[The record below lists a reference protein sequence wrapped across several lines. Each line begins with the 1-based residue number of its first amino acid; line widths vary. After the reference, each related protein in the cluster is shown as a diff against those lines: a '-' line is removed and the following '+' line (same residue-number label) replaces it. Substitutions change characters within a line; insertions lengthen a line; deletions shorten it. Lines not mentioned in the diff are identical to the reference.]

1 MNAIEVAKG
10 RFAVSLSEKSL
21 EAAMK
26 LAKGTYQRSILLGT
40 EAISGSTLRGKAKKW
55 CGRYKASAQNLIGRC
70 RKADLIDVTIWN
82 NGKRLVV
89 IGTADEAANFFATI
103 IKTRTP
109 PAGRWLMGTGR
120 CDGQRRSVG
129 FFRKQSDK
137 WF

>member
-1 MNAIEVAKG
+1 MRQTGRNENETTRNKGETDMNAIEVAKG

-55 CGRYKASAQNLIGRC
+55 CGRYKSSAQNLIGRC

-89 IGTADEAANFFATI
+89 IGTADERCEFF
-103 IKTRTP
+103 
-109 PAGRWLMGTGR
+109 
-120 CDGQRRSVG
+120 CNNH
-129 FFRKQSDK
+129 
-137 WF
+137 